1 MEQIII
7 LSATISV
14 LLFGLIGI
22 IDGFY
27 FHLWKFKLHKHPETR
42 FEHWTHTIRAA
53 AFLALLYLLFLYDFG
68 GTYLLIAVGIVFLD
82 IIVLII
88 DLIAEG
94 DSREKLG
101 GLPHNEYIVH
111 VIANALHYIA
121 LALILVAKPLQ
132 YWDLNAP
139 LTISR
144 DFPEL
149 TKMVAFNLMPGV
161 ALLVVFHVL
170 LLHPKAAS
178 MFDLLQQRIMTKNN

>member
-27 FHLWKFKLHKHPETR
+27 FHLWKFKLHKHSETR

-68 GTYLLIAVGIVFLD
+68 GVYLLIAVGIVFLD

-132 YWDLNAP
+132 YWDVNAP
-139 LTISR
+139 ITIGR
-144 DFPEL
+144 DFPEF

-161 ALLVVFHVL
+161 ALLVVFHIL
-170 LLHPKAAS
+170 LLHPKAAR
-178 MFDLLQQRIMTKNN
+178 MFDLFQQKIMTKSN